1 MKEYFVTLFNKVY
14 LPQGLSLC
22 ESLNKVYSEFTL
34 FIFCIDEETYKV
46 LKNLKIKNIEL
57 KKISNFENSQLN
69 LLKKERTIAEYCW
82 TLTPHVIEWVFKEK
96 GHIN

>member
-34 FIFCIDEETYKV
+34 FIFCIELLKV
-46 LKNLKIKNIEL
+46 HTGVFNLGILVRHRILIYLMFVFIFMSQSKFNQDIKN
-57 KKISNFENSQLN
+57 
-69 LLKKERTIAEYCW
+69 Y
-82 TLTPHVIEWVFKEK
+82 
-96 GHIN
+96 